1 MSYDHE
7 LILITPGGIIED
19 DIGNQIPIDPART
32 PVYCELRSVGRNE
45 FYNAAVT
52 GLRPE
57 FIFVIHGYEYN
68 GEQTVEF
75 EGGQYR
81 VLRTYSNN
89 FEEIE
94 LTVERV
100 AADG

>member
-7 LILITPGGIIED
+7 LILITPTIEYD
-19 DIGNQIPIDPART
+19 EIGNPIESDPIET
-32 PVYCELRSVGRNE
+32 PILCRLNSVGRSE
-45 FYNAAVT
+45 FYNAAAS

-57 FIFVIHGYEYN
+57 LIFTVHGYEYN
-68 GEQTVEF
+68 GQKLVKF
-75 EGGQYR
+75 EGTQYR
-81 VLRTYSNN
+81 VIRTYGVD

-94 LTVERV
+94 LTCEKV

>member
-7 LILITPGGIIED
+7 LILITPGQIVED
-19 DIGNQIPIDPART
+19 EVGNQIETDPIET
-32 PVYCELRSVGRNE
+32 PIFCGLKSVGRSE

-57 FIFVIHGYEYN
+57 LVFPIHGYEYS
-68 GEQTVEF
+68 GQKLVRF
-75 EGGQYR
+75 EGVKYR
-81 VLRTYSNN
+81 VIKTYSVN
-89 FEEIE
+89 FEELE
-94 LTVERV
+94 LTCEKV